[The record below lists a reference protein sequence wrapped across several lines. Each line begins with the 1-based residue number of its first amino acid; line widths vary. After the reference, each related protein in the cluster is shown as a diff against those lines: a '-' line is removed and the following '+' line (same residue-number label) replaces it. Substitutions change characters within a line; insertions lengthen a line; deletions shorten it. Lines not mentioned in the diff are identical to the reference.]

1 MEAVHRGPHRRLV
14 GMEEVIDDRPDDLTC
29 IACHNPV
36 LVKNGPI
43 VPAYFAH
50 MPGFSDCE
58 LDSERGRLGETYQH
72 ALGKLNLAKR
82 WRAGEVQVYYRC
94 ECRDDTGA
102 SRPDDDV
109 QIEHQIGSGV
119 GSYVVDVAIAN
130 RQIALEVHHTH
141 AVGSEKRKG
150 LESLNWRVLEF
161 PARDINQNPAPL
173 VFKLGFE
180 CAPCLKNKTPNTA
193 AASWGERKRLVDQK
207 FMILQ
212 YFPCQGKVPV
222 AGGQSRHDMLT
233 DLEWK
238 EHPETSVSFFGRG
251 TDGQSVTAKVV
262 MKPCLVVKL
271 ETLADA
277 RIVHGIARD
286 ISQSYRATAPRLMH
300 LTDQFYRDTESET
313 PAAKKFPILFMHF
326 NSMKTL
332 YMTRAKLMQ
341 RNPAFVDGDPSMRE
355 KNIPKFFDT
364 PFKVTHGHCSATVQV
379 VEKSIPLQLQLM
391 SETGVRPSSWVRAV
405 GWRLEGLSRDDVQLE
420 VVLEQPGHSI
430 QPVHDDTIA
439 PILIYSFDIEVT
451 SREGFPVADTPDHAV
466 IAIASSML
474 NTATGVI
481 TQDVHGLCPFRH
493 HPELADCYD
502 YDSEMAMFEGWA
514 RSVIAKNP
522 DVITGYNI
530 DQFDWDYIRTRAKR
544 CVAPDSVFY
553 FMGKLQ
559 CVPAEFTSISSSTK
573 AFGKKDTFYF
583 KQPGRINFDLLPFLR
598 RNMATEEE
606 YGLGAISTKLLGQ
619 TKDDLSIPQMNE
631 HYWSGDPDKQ
641 WLVMKYC
648 VQDTRLP
655 LEIMIKKLTVVLEV
669 EMSRVC
675 SVFLD
680 DLWRRGQIF
689 RVTSQLF
696 LYAREHGYVVSNI
709 NLDEDEEQGFT
720 GAKVLD
726 PIVGPHKDV
735 ITVDF
740 GSLYPT
746 IIIAN
751 NLCFSSIVPEG
762 PPAEP
767 DGLVYKT
774 VQIDAER
781 SYTFQQTVPG
791 LLPGLLRKLLEAR
804 AVAKK
809 DMKRAPTVELR
820 NIMEGRQ
827 LALKV
832 SANSIYGTQGASNS
846 SMGCKPVAECTTCLG
861 RRGLERCVAEIEQ
874 GAVPGLEGKGAK
886 VVYGDTDSLFV
897 LVNMAGGR
905 PWDEYKKEVF
915 EVGRDIVRA
924 LNMLF
929 QKPISIELEKVW
941 KTLVLMGKKS
951 YIGVKCMTEE
961 DEGYMDAKGYAIVK
975 RDYCAWQRET
985 MQVVIQTFLVQNDLA
1000 GSLTQLVEQLEK
1012 LMGINP
1018 RELMLTK
1025 KLGSDYK
1032 NENLLQCVV
1041 ARKANER
1048 EPGFGYKPGDRI
1060 KYLVMAGPPPMYN
1073 KVEDFKYAVSE
1084 KLPIDFD
1091 YYADHL
1097 INPLKSFFECFGSE
1111 VMARVLSIFRDAAGK
1126 RYRIINRVMDL
1137 CEFVSSTAPAPGT
1150 PRVLPMTGEPK
1161 QKRKQANL
1169 LGDEVV
1175 VGPKKKKP
1183 RRPKPK
1189 TGKQASLDAFT

>member
-1 MEAVHRGPHRRLV
+1 MMSRELLEPKSQATPMSRSLV
-14 GMEEVIDDRPDDLTC
+14 E
-29 IACHNPV
+29 
-36 LVKNGPI
+36 
-43 VPAYFAH
+43 
-50 MPGFSDCE
+50 
-58 LDSERGRLGETYQH
+58 
-72 ALGKLNLAKR
+72 
-82 WRAGEVQVYYRC
+82 
-94 ECRDDTGA
+94 
-102 SRPDDDV
+102 
-109 QIEHQIGSGV
+109 
-119 GSYVVDVAIAN
+119 
-130 RQIALEVHHTH
+130 
-141 AVGSEKRKG
+141 
-150 LESLNWRVLEF
+150 
-161 PARDINQNPAPL
+161 
-173 VFKLGFE
+173 
-180 CAPCLKNKTPNTA
+180 
-193 AASWGERKRLVDQK
+193 QK
-207 FMILQ
+207 FQLLQ
-212 YFPCQGKVPV
+212 YYVCQGQVPV
-222 AGGQSRHDMLT
+222 SNGQSRHDMLT
-233 DLEWK
+233 ETQWK
-238 EHPETSVSFFGRG
+238 EHPETSVSFFGRSPEG
-251 TDGQSVTAKVV
+251 RSVTGKVV
-262 MKPCLVVKL
+262 MRPCLVVRL
-271 ETLADA
+271 EREADA
-277 RIVHGIARD
+277 KIVHGIARD
-286 ISQSYRATAPRLMH
+286 ISNSYRAVPPRLMH
-300 LTDQFYRDTESET
+300 LTDQFYRDAESPV
-313 PAAKKFPILFMHF
+313 PAAKKFPIMFLHF

-341 RNPAFVDGDPSMRE
+341 RNPEFVEGDVTMRE
-355 KNIPKFFDT
+355 KNIPKYLDV
-364 PFKVTHGHCSATVQV
+364 PFKVTHSGSSAMVQV

-391 SETGVRPSSWVRAV
+391 SETGIRPSSWVRAV
-405 GWRLEGLSRDDVQLE
+405 GWEIFGLSRDDVQLE
-420 VVLEQPGHSI
+420 VILERADHAFE
-430 QPVHDDTIA
+430 PVEDDTIA
-439 PILIYSFDIEVT
+439 PLLIYSFDIEVT

-481 TQDVHGLCPFRH
+481 TQDVHGLCHFTH
-493 HPELADCYD
+493 HPGVDCYS
-502 YDSEMAMFEGWA
+502 YDSEMTLFEGWA

-522 DVITGYNI
+522 DIITGYNI
-530 DQFDWDYIRTRAKR
+530 DQFDWEYIMTRAKR

-559 CVPAEFTSISSSTK
+559 CVAAEFTSMTSSTK

-583 KQPGRINFDLLPFLR
+583 KLPGRINFDLLPFLR

-606 YGLGAISTKLLGQ
+606 YGLGAISTKLLGH

-631 HYWSGDPDKQ
+631 YYWSGDPDKQ

-655 LEIMIKKLTVVLEV
+655 LEIIQKKLTVVLEV

-696 LYAREHGYVVSNI
+696 LYARERGCVVSNI
-709 NLDEDEEQGFT
+709 NLDEQDVELGFT

-726 PIVGPHKDV
+726 AHVGPHEGAL
-735 ITVDF
+735 TVDF
-740 GSLYPT
+740 ASLYPT

-751 NLCFSSIVPEG
+751 NLCSSSMVPAG

-767 DGLVYKT
+767 DGLTYKT
-774 VQIDAER
+774 VQIDAQR
-781 SYTFQQTVPG
+781 SYTFQQDVPG

-809 DMKRAPTVELR
+809 DMKRAATVELR

-832 SANSIYGTQGASNS
+832 SANSIYGTQGAANS

-861 RRGLERCVAEIEQ
+861 RRGLERCVQEIEH
-874 GAVPGLEGKGAK
+874 GAVPGLEGTGAR
-886 VVYGDTDSLFV
+886 VIYGDTDSLFV
-897 LVNMAGGR
+897 VTSIARGR
-905 PWDEYKKEVF
+905 PWDEYKGEVF
-915 EVGRDIVRA
+915 AIGREIVRA
-924 LNMLF
+924 LNLLF
-929 QKPISIELEKVW
+929 EKPISIELEKAW

-961 DEGYMDAKGYAIVK
+961 DEGHMDAKGYAIVK

-985 MQVVIQTFLVQNDLA
+985 MQVVIETFLVHNDLA
-1000 GSLTQLVEQLEK
+1000 GSLAQLMKQLDK
-1012 LMGINP
+1012 LMSINP

-1032 NENLLQCVV
+1032 SENLLQCVV

-1048 EPGFGYKPGDRI
+1048 EPGFGPKPGDRVQ
-1060 KYLVMAGPPPMYN
+1060 YLVLAGPPPMYN
-1073 KVEDFKYAVSE
+1073 KVDDFKYAVRE

-1091 YYADHL
+1091 DYADRL

-1137 CEFVSSTAPAPGT
+1137 CEFVSSQMPSPGT
-1150 PRVLPMTGEPK
+1150 PRVMPMASEAKP
-1161 QKRKQANL
+1161 KRKQ
-1169 LGDEVV
+1169 GTVFGEEVV

-1189 TGKQASLDAFT
+1189 AGKQASLDLFT

>member
-1 MEAVHRGPHRRLV
+1 MQRNLV
-14 GMEEVIDDRPDDLTC
+14 T
-29 IACHNPV
+29 
-36 LVKNGPI
+36 
-43 VPAYFAH
+43 
-50 MPGFSDCE
+50 
-58 LDSERGRLGETYQH
+58 
-72 ALGKLNLAKR
+72 
-82 WRAGEVQVYYRC
+82 
-94 ECRDDTGA
+94 
-102 SRPDDDV
+102 
-109 QIEHQIGSGV
+109 
-119 GSYVVDVAIAN
+119 
-130 RQIALEVHHTH
+130 
-141 AVGSEKRKG
+141 
-150 LESLNWRVLEF
+150 
-161 PARDINQNPAPL
+161 
-173 VFKLGFE
+173 
-180 CAPCLKNKTPNTA
+180 
-193 AASWGERKRLVDQK
+193 QK

-212 YFPCQGKVPV
+212 YYASQGKIPI
-222 AGGQSRHDMLT
+222 ASGQTRHDMLA
-233 DLEWK
+233 DNDWR
-238 EHPETSVSFFGRG
+238 EHPETSVSFFGRCQEG
-251 TDGQSVTAKVV
+251 KSVTAKIV

-271 ETLADA
+271 EDVADA
-277 RIVHGIARD
+277 KIVHGIARD
-286 ISQSYRATAPRLMH
+286 ISSAYRPSPPRMMH
-300 LTDQFYRDTESET
+300 LTDQFYRDPESET
-313 PAAKKFPILFMHF
+313 PAAKKFPILFMYF

-341 RNPAFVDGDPSMRE
+341 RNPHFVDGDPTMRE
-355 KNIPKFFDT
+355 QNIPKFLDV
-364 PFKVTHGHCSATVQV
+364 PFTVTHSQASATVQV
-379 VEKSIPLQLQLM
+379 IEKSIPLQLQVM

-405 GWRLEGLSRDDVQLE
+405 GLELHGLSHDDVQLE
-420 VVLEQPGHSI
+420 VVLDQPGHTLE
-430 QPVHDDTIA
+430 PLHDNAIA
-439 PILIYSFDIEVT
+439 PLYIYSFDIEVT

-493 HPELADCYD
+493 HPEQADCYH
-502 YDSEMAMFEGWA
+502 YDSEMDLFEGWA

-522 DVITGYNI
+522 DIITGYNI
-530 DQFDWDYIRTRAKR
+530 DQFDYAYMMTRAKR
-544 CVAPDSVFY
+544 CVAPDSVFN

-559 CVPAEFTSISSSTK
+559 CVPGEFTSVSSKTK
-573 AFGKKDTFYF
+573 AFGQKDTFYF
-583 KQPGRINFDLLPFLR
+583 KLPGRINFDLLPFLR
-598 RNMATEEE
+598 RNMPTEKE
-606 YGLGAISTKLLGQ
+606 YGLGAIATQLLGH

-648 VQDTRLP
+648 VQDTLLP
-655 LEIMIKKLTVVLEV
+655 LQIIIKKLTIVLEV

-696 LYAREHGYVVSNI
+696 LYAREEGYVVSNI
-709 NLDEDEEQGFT
+709 NLDEKEEEEGFT

-751 NLCFSSIVPEG
+751 NLCFSSLVPEG
-762 PPAEP
+762 PPLEP

-774 VQIDAER
+774 VQVDAER
-781 SYTFQQTVPG
+781 SFTFQQSVPG

-809 DMKRAPTVELR
+809 DMKSAPTVELR

-874 GAVPGLEGKGAK
+874 DAIPGLVGTGAK

-897 LVNMAGGR
+897 SVDVSRSR
-905 PWDEYKKEVF
+905 PWDEYKHEVF
-915 EVGRDIVRA
+915 DLGRQIVLA
-924 LNMLF
+924 LNLLF

-951 YIGVKCMTEE
+951 YIGVKCMSET

-975 RDYCAWQRET
+975 RDYGGWQRET

-1000 GSLTQLVEQLEK
+1000 GSLVQLTQQLDK
-1012 LMGINP
+1012 LLTINP
-1018 RELMLTK
+1018 RELMQTK

-1048 EPGFGYKPGDRI
+1048 EPGFGPKPGDRV
-1060 KYLVMAGPPPMYN
+1060 KYLVLAGPPPMYN
-1073 KVEDFKYAVSE
+1073 KVEDFDYAVN
-1084 KLPIDFD
+1084 KALTLDYD

-1097 INPLKSFFECFGSE
+1097 VNPLKLFFNCFGSE
-1111 VMARVLSIFRDAAGK
+1111 VMARVMSIFRDATGK
-1126 RYRIINRVMDL
+1126 RYRIINRMMNL
-1137 CEFVSSTAPAPGT
+1137 CEFVTSTAPPPGT
-1150 PRVLPMTGEPK
+1150 PRVLPMASENK
-1161 QKRKQANL
+1161 QKRKQADVN
-1169 LGDEVV
+1169 GKEVV
-1175 VGPKKKKP
+1175 DGPPKKKA
-1183 RRPKPK
+1183 RCPKPK
-1189 TGKQASLDAFT
+1189 TGKLASLDSFS